1 MVWVFDPIR
10 GNDQIFDSY
19 IQAHSGTGCWELRN
33 VYVRAADRD
42 KELPAVGYGNGGI
55 EDSSLNKDRRFS
67 PDPPQFG
74 QFDSTITNSKS
85 YLAGKTVPTV
95 MFGFKLR
102 KTNSLPLARA
112 TLGGKEILVG
122 PVHILD
128 R

>member
-1 MVWVFDPIR
+1 MVWVFVPIG
-10 GNDQIFDSY
+10 GNDQILDSD

-102 KTNSLPLARA
+102 KPTALPLREPALEA
-112 TLGGKEILVG
+112 KKFW
-122 PVHILD
+122 
-128 R
+128 